1 MAIAP
6 NTTFVSGNVLTAA
19 QMNALPFGIVAQ
31 ASSTTSFTGITS
43 TEIVTLTAST
53 FTAIANRYYRIT
65 YIEPSAEPPALVSGV
80 ITQKIRLTNAAGTV
94 LGTGQFQISSAVLTD
109 ASICVVALATFS
121 AGSVVVVGTGVV
133 NAGTGN
139 FYRGASQTA
148 RIIVEDVGPA

>member
-6 NTTFVSGNVLTAA
+6 NTTFTSGAILTAA

-31 ASSTTSFTGITS
+31 ASSTTSVTGITS
-43 TEIVTLTAST
+43 SEIVTLTAST

-65 YIEPSAEPPALVSGV
+65 YIEPSAEPPNSIGGV
-80 ITQKIRLTNAAGTV
+80 ITAKIRLTNATGTT
-94 LGTGQFQISSAVLTD
+94 LGSGQFQIGAAGLTD
-109 ASICVVALATFS
+109 TSICVVALATFS
-121 AGSVVVVGTGVV
+121 AGSVVVVGTGAV

-139 FYRGASQTA
+139 YYRGATQPA